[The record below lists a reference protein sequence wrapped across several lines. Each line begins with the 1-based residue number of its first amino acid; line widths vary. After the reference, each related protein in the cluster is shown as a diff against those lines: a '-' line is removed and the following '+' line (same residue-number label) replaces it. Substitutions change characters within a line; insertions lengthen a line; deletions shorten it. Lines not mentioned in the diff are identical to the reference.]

1 MSIFVCVYW
10 PLIYHILFGKMY
22 SLCPEPK
29 FYLLTESFESLFGG
43 NVSIYSIR
51 FTRVLDLIGVAT
63 TTAYLGPALAEYFG
77 WHATTAQ
84 DTSLNCAL
92 SSTSRVPLPSDLYPV
107 VTDLCETPNMEKT
120 LFISSNSGG
129 SYFII
134 VASPLNRRGGHR
146 CIQAQSLL
154 VPAHWIVL

>member
-1 MSIFVCVYW
+1 M
-10 PLIYHILFGKMY
+10 
-22 SLCPEPK
+22 
-29 FYLLTESFESLFGG
+29 
-43 NVSIYSIR
+43 
-51 FTRVLDLIGVAT
+51 DLIGVAIT
-63 TTAYLGPALAEYFG
+63 TSYLGPALAKYFG

-92 SSTSRVPLPSDLYPV
+92 SSTSRVPLPSDLYSV

-134 VASPLNRRGGHR
+134 VASPLNGRGGHR

-154 VPAHWIVL
+154 VPDSLSCKFDAPAALVILAVLRILRDGPHHHTVERTSPSRTERETGNS